1 MDATATEVGV
11 AAMSATT
18 ARSAAKDGMAKRA
31 NAPPEVSAQNA
42 QSEPNALNSA
52 SLAPNAKTAPHAMA
66 PPPQKANHARP
77 APITAKLG
85 VMQAAKRDANSAANA
100 KRAPTMP
107 TLRSPLQHPLPLHPL
122 LRRWPSRWQPPR
134 HQPRANRVRRLCT
147 MLPPPSTARP
157 APQQTTT
164 TQATVK
170 GANAKAVT
178 ATDAI
183 AVVVVNATLA
193 QKTRAPKEPARPLL
207 PTAILCRPSP

>member
-1 MDATATEVGV
+1 
-11 AAMSATT
+11 
-18 ARSAAKDGMAKRA
+18 MAKRA

-42 QSEPNALNSA
+42 QSEPSALNSA
-52 SLAPNAKTAPHAMA
+52 SLAPNAKTAHLAMA
-66 PPPQKANHARP
+66 PQPKANHARP
-77 APITAKLG
+77 APTTAKLG

-122 LRRWPSRWQPPR
+122 QHRWRSRWQPPR

-147 MLPPPSTARP
+147 MPPLPSTARP